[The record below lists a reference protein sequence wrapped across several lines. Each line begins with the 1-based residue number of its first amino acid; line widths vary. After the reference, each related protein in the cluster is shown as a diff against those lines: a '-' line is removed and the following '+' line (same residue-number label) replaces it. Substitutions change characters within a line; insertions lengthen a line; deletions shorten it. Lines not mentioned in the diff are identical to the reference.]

1 MLKASLSLIVF
12 VAVLAIPAAFGS
24 GSKPGPKTVAQTLL
38 KQMNSGPNGYITRRV
53 RCTRVAKLQHSFSCD
68 LRSTIST
75 HLGAHIAVVD
85 GGVSTTWKPL
95 AG

>member
-1 MLKASLSLIVF
+1 MLRISLSLIVF

-24 GSKPGPKTVAQTLL
+24 GSKPGPNTVAQALL

-53 RCTRVAKLQHSFSCD
+53 RCTRVAKLQRNFSCD
-68 LRSTIST
+68 LESAIST
-75 HLGAHIAVVD
+75 HLGAHIAVAD
-85 GGVSTTWKPL
+85 GGVSTTWQPL